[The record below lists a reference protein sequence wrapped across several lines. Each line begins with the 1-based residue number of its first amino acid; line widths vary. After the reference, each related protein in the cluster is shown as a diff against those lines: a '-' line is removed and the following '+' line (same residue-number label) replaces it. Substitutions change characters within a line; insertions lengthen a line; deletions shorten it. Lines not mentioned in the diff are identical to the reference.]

1 MAYQLAY
8 RPMNVKTLPA
18 KNQGAAWVP
27 INKKEKRKPG
37 IRVIELEWPRE
48 DSAVSA
54 KGKGTGVVRGAGY
67 DAMKGSGMNFVFFKY
82 A

>member
-1 MAYQLAY
+1 MDFLYAGA
-8 RPMNVKTLPA
+8 THA
-18 KNQGAAWVP
+18 K
-27 INKKEKRKPG
+27 
-37 IRVIELEWPRE
+37 IELEWPRE